1 MGKTFEEWYAE
12 VSDVVYQ
19 DLHSTTKVDTCG
31 WIELDEFEIKN
42 QLQKAWEAGRMNM
55 TYKDI

>member
-19 DLHSTTKVDTCG
+19 DLHSTTKVDIYE

-42 QLQKAWEAGRMNM
+42 QLQKAWDASRQNM

>member
-19 DLHSTTKVDTCG
+19 DLHSTTKVDIYE
-31 WIELDEFEIKN
+31 WIELDEFEIKS
-42 QLQKAWEAGRMNM
+42 QLQKAWEASRNNM